1 MIHIV
6 WITNWFKS
14 SKSLKKQNRKVM
26 KTIKFILI
34 ALLITTYVTA
44 QIPQKMSYQ
53 AIIRNDKDSLVRNQ
67 PVGLRISIIQGTIN
81 GREVYKEGFNPL
93 LRTNMNGLVTVE
105 IGTGIP
111 ETSTFSSID
120 WSRGPYFIKTEI
132 DPNPSGYSDY
142 SIVNTSQLLSVPY
155 ALHAKTAESIIG
167 DVATKSYVDAVL
179 ARLEA
184 VEKHLNI
191 SPDSVF
197 TDIVF
202 TDVRDGTQY
211 ITVKIGN
218 QIWMAENLKYLPE
231 VSGIPE
237 KLSETLP
244 NYYVLN
250 YNGTNVSEAKASENY
265 NLYGVLYNWPAAMNG
280 GIASNLNPSG
290 VQGVCPAGWHL
301 PSMPEWIQLVDYL
314 GGEDV
319 AAKKLM
325 EAGTTHWQGDTGA
338 TNEAGFTALPGGALI
353 NGWGLGFFNNDAAWW
368 TSTRW
373 YLVYENGNPKSY
385 SYPAIS
391 GYSSQFTFL
400 GIYDWDTP
408 LGSGFSVR
416 CVKD

>member
-1 MIHIV
+1 
-6 WITNWFKS
+6 
-14 SKSLKKQNRKVM
+14 M
-26 KTIKFILI
+26 KTIIITLSVVFISASI
-34 ALLITTYVTA
+34 PA
-44 QIPQKMSYQ
+44 QVPQKMSYQ
-53 AIIRNDKDSLVRNQ
+53 AIIRNEMDSLVRNQ
-67 PVGLRISIIQGTIN
+67 QVGLRISIIQGTVN
-81 GREVYKEGFNPL
+81 GAEVYKEVYNPMPV
-93 LRTNMNGLVTVE
+93 TNMNGLITVE
-105 IGTGIP
+105 IGMGTPVTG
-111 ETSTFSSID
+111 TFSGID
-120 WSRGPYFIKTEI
+120 WSGGPYFIKTET
-132 DPNPSGYSDY
+132 DPTGNTNY
-142 SIVNTSQLLSVPY
+142 SIITTSQLLSVPY
-155 ALHAKTAESIIG
+155 ALHAKTAEVLVG

-211 ITVKIGN
+211 KTVKIGN

-301 PSMPEWIQLVDYL
+301 PSMHEWIQMVDYL

-325 EAGTTHWQGDTGA
+325 ESGKIHWKGDTSA
-338 TNEAGFTALPGGALI
+338 TNESGFTALPGGTLI
-353 NGWGLGFFNNDAAWW
+353 DAWGLGFWSSDAIWW
-368 TSTRW
+368 TTTLPGYST
-373 YLVYENGNPKSY
+373 YDNGKQKFY

-391 GYSSQFTFL
+391 GYSSTFSFY

-416 CVKD
+416 CVKN